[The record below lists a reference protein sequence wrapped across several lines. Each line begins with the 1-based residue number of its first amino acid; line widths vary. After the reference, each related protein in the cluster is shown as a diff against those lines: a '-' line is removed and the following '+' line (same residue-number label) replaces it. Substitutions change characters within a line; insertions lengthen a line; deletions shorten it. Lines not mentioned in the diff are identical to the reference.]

1 MLKDVRNL
9 RQSLPIFPLGA
20 IDLKM
25 RAKCGKGWRRVGWIL
40 AKPSDDTCTVS
51 GKRGHLVP

>member
-1 MLKDVRNL
+1 MLEIFDNL
-9 RQSLPIFPLGA
+9 CQFFPLGA

-40 AKPSDDTCTVS
+40 AKPSDGTVS
-51 GKRGHLVP
+51 GKLEHLVP

>member
-40 AKPSDDTCTVS
+40 AKPSDGTVS
-51 GKRGHLVP
+51 GKLEHLVP